1 MDLLEKV
8 LAGEPCL
15 AYSGLPNPYYMGVCG
30 AWHNNGRTALAM
42 YLPKHFSTDDENL
55 ATRLIGAHPFAVLM
69 SLAVEPQIS
78 HLLLLLIDD
87 GSEHGRI
94 IGHVAKA
101 NPHGGTFDGQTQAVA
116 VFSGP
121 HAYVS
126 PSWYTTPAMVPT
138 WNYAAVHAH
147 GRPVAADDARA
158 EQILRLLVAQF
169 ESDTTGNWSLDGL
182 PDGHLA
188 RQLKGIVA
196 FDMPIERI
204 ETKVKMS
211 QNRSQADI
219 AGAVAALSASTDQ
232 DERATASMMVAL
244 NRG

>member
-1 MDLLEKV
+1 
-8 LAGEPCL
+8 
-15 AYSGLPNPYYMGVCG
+15 
-30 AWHNNGRTALAM
+30 M
-42 YLPKHFSTDDENL
+42 YIPKHFASDDDGL
-55 ATRLIGAHPFAVLM
+55 AVKLIGAHPFAMLM
-69 SLAVEPQIS
+69 TPSAAPQIS
-78 HLLLLLIDD
+78 HLPLLLIDD
-87 GSEHGRI
+87 GSAHGRI
-94 IGHVAKA
+94 IGHVARA
-101 NPHGGTFDGQTQAVA
+101 NPHGQAFDGATPTVA

-169 ESDTTGNWSLDGL
+169 ESDATGNWSVDGL
-182 PDGHLA
+182 PDGHMG

-196 FDMPIERI
+196 FDMPVERF

-211 QNRSQADI
+211 QNRSPADI
-219 AGAVAALSASTDQ
+219 AGVIAALSASTDQ
-232 DERATASMMVAL
+232 DEQATASMMVAL

>member
-1 MDLLEKV
+1 
-8 LAGEPCL
+8 
-15 AYSGLPNPYYMGVCG
+15 
-30 AWHNNGRTALAM
+30 M
-42 YLPKHFSTDDENL
+42 YLPKHFSSDDEDL
-55 ATRLIGAHPFAVLM
+55 RPKLIGAHPFAMLL
-69 SLAVEPQIS
+69 SPLAAPQIS
-78 HLLLLLIDD
+78 HLPLLLIDD
-87 GSEHGRI
+87 GSAHGRI

-101 NPHGGTFDGQTQAVA
+101 NPHCQAFDGATPAVA

-147 GRPVAADDARA
+147 GRPVAVDDARA

-169 ESDTTGNWSLDGL
+169 ESDATDNWSVDSL

-196 FDMPIERI
+196 FDMPVERI
-204 ETKVKMS
+204 ETKLKMS
-211 QNRSQADI
+211 QNRSPADI
-219 AGAVAALSASTDQ
+219 AGVITALSASTDQ
-232 DERATASMMVAL
+232 DEQATAAMMMAL
-244 NRG
+244 NQG